1 MLRQVVGL
9 TGPSLPAGDPPGLAP
24 PFPASIHDP
33 DSDLALTL
41 TLCIYLLNKILTLG
55 MNYTFLVY
63 TGIIYI
69 YIY

>member
-1 MLRQVVGL
+1 MVVDLLG
-9 TGPSLPAGDPPGLAP
+9 
-24 PFPASIHDP
+24 I
-33 DSDLALTL
+33 LALIL

-69 YIY
+69 YIYCVKMNSLIPVFN